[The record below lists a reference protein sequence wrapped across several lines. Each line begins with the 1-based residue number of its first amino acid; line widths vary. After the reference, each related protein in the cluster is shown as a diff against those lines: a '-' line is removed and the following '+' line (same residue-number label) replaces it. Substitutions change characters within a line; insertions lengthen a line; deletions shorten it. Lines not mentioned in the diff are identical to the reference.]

1 MAAGEGILANGM
13 MLEYS
18 AAGSV
23 WTELED
29 MKEIGAPGAPT
40 ANTVDVTPLKQTGRS
55 RFKRRGLYDNGT
67 FAFKQ
72 FYSSDRYAA
81 LKAIKDAADPYHWR
95 VTMPD
100 GAKFSFL
107 GELNKCVPPTGD
119 DPETPLV
126 IDCEV
131 TVTGEIT
138 FTEAA

>member
-1 MAAGEGILANGM
+1 MAAGEGMLANGM
-13 MLEYS
+13 KLEYS

-29 MKEIGAPGAPT
+29 MDEIGAPGSPT
-40 ANTVDVTPLKQTGRS
+40 ANTVDVTPLRQTGRS
-55 RFKRRGLYDNGT
+55 RFKRRGLYDNGAFT
-67 FAFKQ
+67 FKQ

-81 LKAIKDAADPYHWR
+81 LQDIKDAADPYHWR
-95 VTMPD
+95 VTAPD
-100 GAKFSFL
+100 GAKWSFV
-107 GELNKCVPPTGD
+107 GELSKCVPPVAD